1 MQNTCSTPHTVTGGM
16 RKKSALKYVIQ
27 PRSRLRGLSITIID
41 DPFRYSLRIRPRRC
55 LKLTGFILC
64 SSRDTAIIPLM
75 IPRFLA
81 LSGLML
87 FLGGCAKP
95 DNPAEI
101 RAAAKKAVDAPIAIW
116 KSSPRGQRVIE

>member
-1 MQNTCSTPHTVTGGM
+1 
-16 RKKSALKYVIQ
+16 
-27 PRSRLRGLSITIID
+27 
-41 DPFRYSLRIRPRRC
+41 
-55 LKLTGFILC
+55 
-64 SSRDTAIIPLM
+64 M

-101 RAAAKKAVDAPIAIW
+101 RAAAKKPLTPQSRRLAFSLDDFVESYRKFGVHSEKWD
-116 KSSPRGQRVIE
+116 SSATMAWHV